1 MVQTIPITIERA
13 ALIGMIANRFN
24 LSEWEVTI
32 VESICEK
39 YWRKLDDNWMINKNN
54 IQPESVI
61 CAAVMYAL
69 PSTDFE
75 IVNDIMSKLHTD
87 SNIRNSRIVMT
98 QRLCDDYKNKV
109 GNLKD
114 VRLVPHSK
122 AVALMK
128 MLKA

>member
-1 MVQTIPITIERA
+1 M
-13 ALIGMIANRFN
+13 LHSD
-24 LSEWEVTI
+24 SEWETTI

-54 IQPESVI
+54 IHAESVI

-75 IVNDIMSKLHTD
+75 IVKDIMTKLHPD
-87 SNIRNSRIVMT
+87 SSIRESRIVMT
-98 QRLCDDYKNKV
+98 TRLVDDYKNKV

-114 VRLVPHSK
+114 ARLVPHSK
-122 AVALMK
+122 AVELRK
-128 MLKA
+128 MLEL